1 MLLSAVHLPNNA
13 LSVPEDSNNV
23 SILLPDNELATEIKV
38 GILTAQSVS
47 NNVRPMKVI
56 GARPQTTNERCDAF
70 NDSLIKS
77 VQNAGGILVS
87 VAFDGLSAETVFIRD
102 YFLNFLKG
110 RTQTVGIVDPNHVGS
125 GICCIGNSC
134 FDVGLLQMAG
144 VASNLYRV
152 DDFASDAVVL
162 ELASA
167 KSIDKVIQRC
177 QDSDRDSLNATIL
190 SLLFL
195 RMFIVVSSGTDFPR
209 AQGITVLWTCLL
221 FFTSMRMSVV
231 TKRNFVGAVL
241 PIICLY
247 AQRKVKKM
255 GRTTSEPAEHF
266 FGGCRM
272 RKREFTCRDFLNMV
286 DALEVSLQKVVEH

>member
-1 MLLSAVHLPNNA
+1 
-13 LSVPEDSNNV
+13 
-23 SILLPDNELATEIKV
+23 
-38 GILTAQSVS
+38 
-47 NNVRPMKVI
+47 
-56 GARPQTTNERCDAF
+56 
-70 NDSLIKS
+70 
-77 VQNAGGILVS
+77 
-87 VAFDGLSAETVFIRD
+87 
-102 YFLNFLKG
+102 
-110 RTQTVGIVDPNHVGS
+110 
-125 GICCIGNSC
+125 
-134 FDVGLLQMAG
+134 MAG

-272 RKREFTCRDFLNMV
+272 RKREFTCGDFLNMV
-286 DALEVSLQKVVEH
+286 DALEISLQKVVEHQFRDETSKKGYVHGFCSFLRGFAWKPRRLPAAPAALVIQCLELETKIFMELMWTTSTQ